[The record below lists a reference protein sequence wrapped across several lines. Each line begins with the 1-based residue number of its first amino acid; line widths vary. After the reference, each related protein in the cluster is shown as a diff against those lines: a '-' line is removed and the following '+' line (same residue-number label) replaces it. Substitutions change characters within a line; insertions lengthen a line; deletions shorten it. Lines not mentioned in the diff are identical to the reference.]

1 MGIFSLRK
9 CSYLYFKGGVAMT
22 GGQDGR
28 IYQLGDRM
36 VGYSSYDFDKRSDD
50 TIEKKKMRSAYW

>member
-50 TIEKKKMRSAYW
+50 TIEQKKK